1 MCKTAGSQEYGIKSP
16 LLLYNSDVRT
26 IINRKGEKMF
36 SAVFFW
42 ALLGL
47 LLIGSEMLIP
57 GFTIFFFGLGGLLT
71 SLLTAVIPG
80 LSSNFGFQGLIWAGS
95 SILSFIFLR
104 KHFKNVFK
112 GTLIY
117 KDSISYK
124 DIGKRAE
131 VIEEINPEKAGRIRF
146 QGTSWKAVS
155 YTETFKK
162 GEKVEILK
170 EEGLT
175 CIVTRSIL
183 SASETIEE

>member
-1 MCKTAGSQEYGIKSP
+1 
-16 LLLYNSDVRT
+16 
-26 IINRKGEKMF
+26 MF

-47 LLIGSEMLIP
+47 LLIGSEMIIP

-104 KHFKNVFK
+104 KHFKKVLK
-112 GTLIY
+112 GTIIY

-124 DIGKRAE
+124 DIGKKAE
-131 VIEEINPEKAGRIRF
+131 VIEEITPEKAGRIKF
-146 QGTSWKAVS
+146 QDIPA
-155 YTETFKK
+155 
-162 GEKVEILK
+162 
-170 EEGLT
+170 
-175 CIVTRSIL
+175 
-183 SASETIEE
+183 